1 MICSSELSKQIVTF
15 FTKADHNFAIMC
27 LFRISQSQYDDMSV
41 YFSIHS
47 KSGFSLRINALGYRR
62 VSVFPWRCIRP
73 RRSMSTVL
81 RICNYS
87 RYSTRALWLRG
98 FHVYNTKPRQKW
110 QLLSAAH
117 DSLSLRTSWN
127 FTLSPDEETPI
138 ASAWPGLCWSSL
150 CAYIKHL
157 RSELFV
163 FYDCTVTPTYFLPKG
178 AQ

>member
-1 MICSSELSKQIVTF
+1 MMICLCI
-15 FTKADHNFAIMC
+15 
-27 LFRISQSQYDDMSV
+27 
-41 YFSIHS
+41 FSIHS

-73 RRSMSTVL
+73 HRSMSTVL

-138 ASAWPGLCWSSL
+138 ASAWPGLAWPVLVQPL
-150 CAYIKHL
+150 CVYKALALGTFCFLRLHRNTDLFPSKGRTIK
-157 RSELFV
+157 
-163 FYDCTVTPTYFLPKG
+163 KWWN
-178 AQ
+178 